1 MELGLF
7 TCGYQRY
14 PLEQAFEDAGR
25 FGYDYIELWGGY
37 PHAYVEDLSLTGVRE
52 VERLVQK
59 YHIPVKCFTP
69 EHNAY
74 PFNYDRRCFSMGS
87 IHELSGKSHRAD
99 CGYGSFEDVVFSRP
113 CRLSDVGTG
122 D

>member
-59 YHIPVKCFTP
+59 YHIPTRFGESTLSS
-69 EHNAY
+69 A
-74 PFNYDRRCFSMGS
+74 RSRSFSPV
-87 IHELSGKSHRAD
+87 ITLLS
-99 CGYGSFEDVVFSRP
+99 
-113 CRLSDVGTG
+113 
-122 D
+122 

>member
-14 PLEQAFEDAGR
+14 SLERAFEDASR

-37 PHAYVEDLSLTGVRE
+37 PHAYVEDLSLTGVRKI
-52 VERLVQK
+52 ERLVQK
-59 YHIPVKCFTP
+59 YQMPVKCFTP

-74 PFNYDRRCFSMGS
+74 PFNYMTGDSFQWVRSMNYLERA
-87 IHELSGKSHRAD
+87 IELTASTEDAVFGRA
-99 CGYGSFEDVVFSRP
+99 
-113 CRLSDVGTG
+113 CRL
-122 D
+122 

>member
-74 PFNYDRRCFSMGS
+74 PFNYMTGDA
-87 IHELSGKSHRAD
+87 LSGKSHRAD
-99 CGYGSFEDVVFSRP
+99 CGYGSFEDVVFSRS